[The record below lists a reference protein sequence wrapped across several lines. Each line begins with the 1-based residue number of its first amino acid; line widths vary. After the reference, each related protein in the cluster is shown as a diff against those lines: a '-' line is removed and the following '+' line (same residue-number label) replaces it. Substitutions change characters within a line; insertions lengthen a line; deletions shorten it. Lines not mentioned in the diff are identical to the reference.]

1 MNGDNC
7 FWISIRKPSDVSRD
21 VSALHGM
28 KACSYG
34 PGFGILDIN
43 CSLDGTVDEED
54 ALDVDD
60 DSPDGGGGGGALGSK
75 GGGGGGGA
83 SHLTTL
89 LYELNAY
96 RER

>member
-1 MNGDNC
+1 
-7 FWISIRKPSDVSRD
+7 
-21 VSALHGM
+21 M

-34 PGFGILDIN
+34 PGFGILDMN
-43 CSLDGTVDEED
+43 CSLDGAVDEEGP
-54 ALDVDD
+54 LDD
-60 DSPDGGGGGGALGSK
+60 DVESPDGGGGGGGALGSK

-96 RER
+96 RDR